1 MKFEGNEALFYEKC
15 LSELKA
21 RHEST
26 DAFLPM
32 LDRYVFLTM
41 KAERLAEKIADEEV
55 IIQHTNK
62 ADHTNEASSP
72 RWRMYLA
79 LNKEAIAL
87 GRELQL
93 SPASVP
99 KIKEKKKGKKSW
111 DLTGKMKA
119 A

>member
-32 LDRYVFLTM
+32 LTM
-41 KAERLAEKIADEEV
+41 KAEKLAEKIADEEV

-72 RWRMYLA
+72 KWRMYLA

-87 GRELQL
+87 GKELQL

-111 DLTGKMKA
+111 DLSGKMKA